1 MSGPMTTVRRELT
14 QSERD
19 FLSEPRFAV
28 LGTTNENGSPHLTVM
43 WYALEGDE
51 IMFNTAAGRRKPDN
65 LSRDPRASLMVPDGY
80 RFVRV
85 EGTVRANDDQ
95 TVAQADIRGLGLRYY
110 QNEDRVQRSVNA
122 TWGKQHRITYRMPIR
137 RVYSSG
143 L

>member
-1 MSGPMTTVRRELT
+1 MRREVT
-14 QSERD
+14 QAERD
-19 FLSEPRFAV
+19 FLLEPRYAV
-28 LGTTNENGSPHLTVM
+28 LGTINEDGSAHLTVM

-51 IMFNTAAGRRKPDN
+51 ILFNTAAGRAKPKN
-65 LSRDPRASLMVPDGY
+65 LARDPRASLIVPDGY

-95 TVAQADIRGLGLRYY
+95 KVAQADIRKLAFRYY
-110 QNEDRVQRSVNA
+110 QSEERVQRGVEA
-122 TWGKQHRITYRMPIR
+122 TWAKQHRITYRMPVR

>member
-1 MSGPMTTVRRELT
+1 MTVRRELT
-14 QSERD
+14 QAERD

-28 LGTTNENGSPHLTVM
+28 LGTINANGSPHLTVM

-51 IMFNTAAGRRKPDN
+51 IMFNTAVGRRKPEN
-65 LSRDPRASLMVPDGY
+65 LARDPRASLTVPDGY

-85 EGTVRANDDQ
+85 EGAVHANDDQ
-95 TVAQADIRGLGLRYY
+95 EVAQADIRRLAVRYY
-110 QNEDRVQRSVNA
+110 QNEDRVRRSVDA
-122 TWGKQHRITYRMPIR
+122 SWSKQRRITYRMPVR